1 MVAYTRDEI
10 ISVSDLARNLSTSLS
25 SLLDY
30 TREKLAISKNNKLEA
45 VIIPIEEYERMREAY
60 EYVENIEIARIIEER
75 KNSKTITFEELLKR
89 RGINENERERNG
101 EWRILVGSM

>member
-25 SLLDY
+25 TLLYY
-30 TREKLAISKNNKLEA
+30 TREKLAISKNNKLVA

-60 EYVENIEIARIIEER
+60 EYVDNMEIARIIEER
-75 KNSKTITFEELLKR
+75 SKTPKENYLTLEELAQK
-89 RGINENERERNG
+89 RGINLDE
-101 EWRILVGSM
+101 L

>member
-60 EYVENIEIARIIEER
+60 EEMENMEIARIIEER

-89 RGINENERERNG
+89 RGINEND
-101 EWRILVGSM
+101 L

>member
-60 EYVENIEIARIIEER
+60 EYVENMEIARIIEER

-89 RGINENERERNG
+89 RGINEND
-101 EWRILVGSM
+101 L

>member
-30 TREKLAISKNNKLEA
+30 TRDKLAISKNNKLEA

-60 EYVENIEIARIIEER
+60 EYVENMEIARIIEER
-75 KNSKTITFEELLKR
+75 KNSKSITFEELLKR
-89 RGINENERERNG
+89 RGINEND
-101 EWRILVGSM
+101 L

>member
-10 ISVSDLARNLSTSLS
+10 ISVSELARNLSTSLS

-30 TREKLAISKNNKLEA
+30 SREKLAISKNNKLEA
-45 VIIPIEEYERMREAY
+45 VIIPIEEYERMKEAY

-75 KNSKTITFEELLKR
+75 KNSKTITFEELLER
-89 RGINENERERNG
+89 RGINEND
-101 EWRILVGSM
+101 L

>member
-30 TREKLAISKNNKLEA
+30 TRDKLAISKNNKLEA

-60 EYVENIEIARIIEER
+60 EYVENMEIARIIEER

-89 RGINENERERNG
+89 RGINEND
-101 EWRILVGSM
+101 L

>member
-30 TREKLAISKNNKLEA
+30 TRGNRGLVLNVLRNA
-45 VIIPIEEYERMREAY
+45 V
-60 EYVENIEIARIIEER
+60 
-75 KNSKTITFEELLKR
+75 K
-89 RGINENERERNG
+89 
-101 EWRILVGSM
+101 

>member
-30 TREKLAISKNNKLEA
+30 TRDKLAISKNNKLEA
-45 VIIPIEEYERMREAY
+45 VIIPIEEYERMKEAY
-60 EYVENIEIARIIEER
+60 EYVENMEIARIIEER
-75 KNSKTITFEELLKR
+75 SKTPKEDYLTLEELAQK
-89 RGINENERERNG
+89 RGINLDE
-101 EWRILVGSM
+101 L

>member
-25 SLLDY
+25 SPLDY
-30 TREKLAISKNNKLEA
+30 TREKLAISRNNKLEA

-60 EYVENIEIARIIEER
+60 EYVENMEIARIIEER

-89 RGINENERERNG
+89 RGINEND
-101 EWRILVGSM
+101 L

>member
-25 SLLDY
+25 SLVDY

-60 EYVENIEIARIIEER
+60 EEMENMEIARIIEER
-75 KNSKTITFEELLKR
+75 SKTPKENYLTLEELAQK
-89 RGINENERERNG
+89 RGIDLDE
-101 EWRILVGSM
+101 L

>member
-30 TREKLAISKNNKLEA
+30 TRDKLAISKNNKLEA

-60 EYVENIEIARIIEER
+60 EYVENMEIARIIEER
-75 KNSKTITFEELLKR
+75 SKTPKEDYLTLEELAQK
-89 RGINENERERNG
+89 RGINLDE
-101 EWRILVGSM
+101 L